1 MGTETTC
8 YGIKSGQTQD
18 GIVWHVM
25 RGYRTPESHFAT
37 WTEPLSSHTAHASA
51 KQELAC
57 VEWYA
62 AGCPPTSSTKTN
74 YTQAELEQETQRI
87 LAL

>member
-8 YGIKSGQTQD
+8 YGIKSEQTQD

-25 RGYRTPESHFAT
+25 RGYRTSESHFAI
-37 WTEPLSSHTAHASA
+37 WTEPLSLHTDYASA
-51 KQELAC
+51 KQELSC

-62 AGCPPTSSTKTN
+62 AGCPPTSTKTH
-74 YTQAELEQETQRI
+74 YTQSELEQEAQRI